1 MVKPASRVID
11 KPDGTAMGRL
21 RELCV
26 VRSDGKDPDGEL
38 LATQFANVFF
48 FLFPLL
54 RFVFFQPDPRD
65 AWHKGSH
72 SNHKDGWIQSGS
84 GTK

>member
-1 MVKPASRVID
+1 MVKPASRVIS

-21 RELCV
+21 ESYVLYEV
-26 VRSDGKDPDGEL
+26 TGKTLTESSL
-38 LATQFANVFF
+38 LHSLQMFFF